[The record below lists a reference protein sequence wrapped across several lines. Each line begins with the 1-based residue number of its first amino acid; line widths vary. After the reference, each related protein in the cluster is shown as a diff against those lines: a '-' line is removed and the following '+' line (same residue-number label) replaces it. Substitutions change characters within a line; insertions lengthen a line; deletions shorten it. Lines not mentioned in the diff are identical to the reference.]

1 MLDFRR
7 VKNVGSCKSGSLL
20 CPFPSSTYCLI
31 ALFTTTTTTTT
42 TDPTSHHPPHA
53 SPPLRIRFI
62 STWLPARLPPSQ
74 AKDIKASRSLL
85 NPLHSHSLFLSP
97 NTPSIRTLALPEDA
111 DTAHPNPAPVPP
123 ESAKSRPQI
132 RSSKIQ
138 PIRHPW
144 SPIVPSPL
152 RRYSSRPFC
161 PSSLTNRDFGC
172 SAKFLHNPFPCALAF
187 TGHSQIDAPSEL
199 TPQV

>member
-74 AKDIKASRSLL
+74 SHDIKASRSLL
-85 NPLHSHSLFLSP
+85 NPLRSHSLFLFP

-111 DTAHPNPAPVPP
+111 DTAHPNPAPVPQKAP
-123 ESAKSRPQI
+123 NPDLKFAPPKS
-132 RSSKIQ
+132 
-138 PIRHPW
+138 
-144 SPIVPSPL
+144 SPYGTLGVQSCPL
-152 RRYSSRPFC
+152 RCAGIHPG
-161 PSSLTNRDFGC
+161 PSAHPPCSPHKPRFGC
-172 SAKFLHNPFPCALAF
+172 SAKFLHDPFPCALAF
-187 TGHSQIDAPSEL
+187 TDHSYRWMHLPS
-199 TPQV
+199 